1 MSRKPVS
8 QTGKPGASPGR
19 VAIPPASIEVMQQ
32 TFNLLSTEHSR
43 GGGPL
48 LLEAQPDQRAGT
60 ASKTDRAIVWHGEHA
75 LGLPPVSI
83 SHSFRFGRAVMHL
96 SRKQDQAG
104 AAPAAGSISPNQSG
118 TQSMETMM

>member
-1 MSRKPVS
+1 M
-8 QTGKPGASPGR
+8 R
-19 VAIPPASIEVMQQ
+19 VPDGLPTLFRTSSASIEVMQQ

-43 GGGPL
+43 GGGPP

-60 ASKTDRAIVWHGEHA
+60 VSKTDRAIVWHGEHA

-104 AAPAAGSISPNQSG
+104 AAPAAGSISVNHSG
-118 TQSMETMM
+118 TQSLETMM